1 MKLTEKSQEIF
12 EYLKNN
18 GGRVS
23 IDELANVTG
32 RSARSVGAN
41 VLDLQKKKL
50 VVREKEEVEGADKPV
65 AFAASTAEGQNF
77 VPSQDADYFV

>member
-1 MKLTEKSQEIF
+1 MKLTEKSQTIF
-12 EYLKNN
+12 EYLKAN

-23 IDELANVTG
+23 IEELANATG

-65 AFAASTAEGQNF
+65 TYAVLTDEGRNF
-77 VPSQDADYFV
+77 VPSDDEE

>member
-1 MKLTEKSQEIF
+1 MKLTEKSNEIF
-12 EYLKNN
+12 EYLKAN

-23 IDELANVTG
+23 IEELANATG

-65 AFAASTAEGQNF
+65 AYAVLTDEDRNF
-77 VPSQDADYFV
+77 VPSDDEE

>member
-1 MKLTEKSQEIF
+1 MKLTEKSNEIF
-12 EYLKNN
+12 EYLKAN

-23 IDELANVTG
+23 IEELANATG

-41 VLDLQKKKL
+41 VLDLRKKKL

-65 AFAASTAEGQNF
+65 AYAVLTDEGRNF
-77 VPSQDADYFV
+77 VPSDDEE

>member
-1 MKLTEKSQEIF
+1 MTLTEKSQTIF
-12 EYLKNN
+12 EYLKAN

-23 IDELANVTG
+23 IEELANATG

-65 AFAASTAEGQNF
+65 AYAVLTDEGRNF
-77 VPSQDADYFV
+77 VPSDDEE

>member
-65 AFAASTAEGQNF
+65 AYAVLTDEGRNF
-77 VPSQDADYFV
+77 VPSDDEE

>member
-12 EYLKNN
+12 EYLKAN
-18 GGRVS
+18 GGRIS
-23 IDELANVTG
+23 IEELANATG

-65 AFAASTAEGQNF
+65 AYAVLTDEGHNF
-77 VPSQDADYFV
+77 VPSDDAE

>member
-1 MKLTEKSQEIF
+1 MKLTEKSQTIF
-12 EYLKNN
+12 EYLKAN

-23 IDELANVTG
+23 IEELANATG

-50 VVREKEEVEGADKPV
+50 VVRETEEVEGADKPV
-65 AFAASTAEGQNF
+65 AYAVLTDEGRNF
-77 VPSQDADYFV
+77 VPSDDAE

>member
-1 MKLTEKSQEIF
+1 MKLTEKSQTIF

-23 IDELANVTG
+23 IDELANATG

-65 AFAASTAEGQNF
+65 TYVVLTDEGRNF
-77 VPSQDADYFV
+77 VPSDDAE

>member
-1 MKLTEKSQEIF
+1 MRKRAEKSQEIF

-50 VVREKEEVEGADKPV
+50 VIREKEEVEGADKPV
-65 AFAASTAEGQNF
+65 AFAVLTDEGKNF
-77 VPSQDADYFV
+77 VPSEDEE

>member
-1 MKLTEKSQEIF
+1 MKLTEKSQTIF
-12 EYLKNN
+12 EYLKAN

-65 AFAASTAEGQNF
+65 AYAVLTDEGRNF
-77 VPSQDADYFV
+77 VPSDDEE

>member
-1 MKLTEKSQEIF
+1 MKLTEKSQTIF
-12 EYLKNN
+12 EYLKAN

-23 IDELANVTG
+23 IDELANATG

-50 VVREKEEVEGADKPV
+50 VVREKEDVEGSDKPV
-65 AFAASTAEGQNF
+65 TYAVLTDEGRNF
-77 VPSQDADYFV
+77 VPSDDEE